1 MIKWWQNWLFWVKFF
16 LKYNINGDT
25 LTWTKL
31 LNDKFAILINFVP

>member
-1 MIKWWQNWLFWVKFF
+1 MYYFGVKYF

-31 LNDKFAILINFVP
+31 LNDKLGFLINFVP